1 MKHSPD
7 TDDQQGPEA
16 PAAAGESVEL
26 SLTRRGYLRQ
36 AKRREEEIAAKRA
49 ALKHVRRFSVLQGG
63 GRDEIART
71 LEVSARAIRRWAQL
85 EREGKPLGA
94 QRGRAVL
101 RASAQEREAVIRTI
115 EAQGP
120 QLGLEPLWKAHR
132 KLPRE
137 EVRTIL
143 GEYREKYAQE
153 HPLVVSELKWLV
165 PGGVWA
171 MDHTKPP
178 SPIDGEQEAVLS
190 VRDLSSGA
198 QLLWQGEAGPRAS
211 EVVRDTEA
219 LFLEHTPPLVLKCDN
234 GSAFIATALEDLCL
248 KWGVLILWSPPR
260 TPRYNGSIE
269 STIRWLQERTEHQA
283 TSAGRRAMW
292 TAEDLKKARERTNE
306 LPKDARGSTKSRG
319 EVFSARAAI
328 APAARAAF
336 QERCAEER
344 APERRARGIAADAA
358 LKRHE
363 RAKIDRQALCRALVA
378 LGYLTITK
386 RVVPLPLNF
395 LPAARIS

>member
-1 MKHSPD
+1 MKDLSD
-7 TDDQQGPEA
+7 TDEEQATEA
-16 PAAAGESVEL
+16 PAPLGERVER

-36 AKRREEEIAAKRA
+36 AKRREEEIAARRA
-49 ALKHVRRFSVLQGG
+49 ALEHVHRSSVLQGG
-63 GRDEIART
+63 GMEDIARA

-85 EREGKPLGA
+85 DREGKPLGA
-94 QRGRAVL
+94 QRGRAAL
-101 RASAQEREAVIRTI
+101 RASPQEREAVIRTI

-120 QLGLEPLWKAHR
+120 QLGLEPLWRAHR

-137 EVRTIL
+137 EVRAIL
-143 GEYREKYAQE
+143 GEYREKYAEE
-153 HPLVVSELKWLV
+153 HPMVVSELSWLL

-178 SPIDGEQEAVLS
+178 SPIDGDHKAVLS

-198 QLLWQGEAGPRAS
+198 QLLWQGESGPRAS
-211 EVVRDTEA
+211 EVVRDIEA
-219 LFLEHTPPLVLKCDN
+219 LFLTHAPPLVLKCDN

-248 KWGVLILWSPPR
+248 KWEVLILWSPPR
-260 TPRYNGSIE
+260 TPRYNGAIE
-269 STIRWLQERTEHQA
+269 SGIRWMQHRTEHRS
-283 TSAGRRAMW
+283 TTVGRPGEWKAQ
-292 TAEDLKKARERTNE
+292 DLRTARERTNE
-306 LPKDARGSTKSRG
+306 LPKDSRASTKPRG
-319 EVFSARAAI
+319 EVFSTRAGI
-328 APAARAAF
+328 TPEARAAF
-336 QERCAEER
+336 QGRAREER
-344 APERRARGIAADAA
+344 ARERSARGIAPDAA

-363 RAKIDRQALCRALVA
+363 RAEIDRQALCRALVA